1 MGAEWNFDNYIGRWA
16 ASLQSIMVKHR
27 LWSLSSPGYG
37 FSSSHV
43 WMWELDHKESG
54 APKTWCFKQWC
65 WKRLFRVPW
74 TSRRSNQSILK
85 EISPEDSLEGLM
97 QKLQYFGHK
106 LTHLKRPWCWA
117 TLEGKEDSRGW
128 DGLHHRLNGHE
139 FEQAPE
145 VGDGQGS
152 LACCSPWVAE
162 SRQDW
167 VTELR
172 GLH

>member
-1 MGAEWNFDNYIGRWA
+1 MKVRLVKAMVFPVVLYGCECWAIKKAECWRVYAFELWRWR
-16 ASLQSIMVKHR
+16 R
-27 LWSLSSPGYG
+27 LL
-37 FSSSHV
+37 
-43 WMWELDHKESG
+43 
-54 APKTWCFKQWC
+54 
-65 WKRLFRVPW
+65 RVPW
-74 TSRRSNQSILK
+74 TSRRSNHSILK

-152 LACCSPWVAE
+152 LACCSPWGRRVQTRL
-162 SRQDW
+162 SDW
-167 VTELR
+167 IERPTL
-172 GLH
+172 GWM